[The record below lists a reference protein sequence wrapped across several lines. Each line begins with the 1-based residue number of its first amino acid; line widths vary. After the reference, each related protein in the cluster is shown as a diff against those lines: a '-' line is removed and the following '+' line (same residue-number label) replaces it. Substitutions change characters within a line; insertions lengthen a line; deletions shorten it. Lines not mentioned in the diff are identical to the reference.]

1 MAGEMAEKSKE
12 CKGYKDEQ
20 EEKSKK
26 WDTKQAAEA
35 VATLEK
41 KKAAILKIQAKQAS
55 IVPTP
60 CLVCGEEA
68 KSVCSRCESAWYCG
82 EDCQKKHWKSG
93 HKKECKKNNKD

>member
-41 KKAAILKIQAKQAS
+41 KKATLLKIQASRLKKAAMRASRAS
-55 IVPTP
+55 IVRSHPYSLSFLITISQP
-60 CLVCGEEA
+60 
-68 KSVCSRCESAWYCG
+68 SALLSLSSTTTSWL
-82 EDCQKKHWKSG
+82 
-93 HKKECKKNNKD
+93 